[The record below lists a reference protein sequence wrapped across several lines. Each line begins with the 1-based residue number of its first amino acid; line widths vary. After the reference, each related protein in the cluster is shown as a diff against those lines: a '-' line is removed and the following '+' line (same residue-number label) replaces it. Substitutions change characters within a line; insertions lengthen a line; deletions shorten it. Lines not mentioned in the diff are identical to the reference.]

1 MTTTAICLF
10 GTPGAELNLGVG
22 ALRDS
27 VVQALQRERPD
38 AKITVFDDGWGVRAR
53 ETAGGTVTYCG
64 GRDSRRL
71 HRPESFLRMRAA
83 LPVGGWGNPGAQRLL
98 QASAVFDVS
107 GGDSFSDLYG
117 TARFRT
123 VAWPKILT
131 LAAHRPLVLL
141 PQTYGPFGHPQVRAR
156 ATQLLRGATQVWA
169 RDRESKATADE
180 MIGADTVLLGV
191 DMALGLV
198 PTPMTGRA
206 GDAWTSWFD
215 AQAEPVA
222 GININGMLVNQ
233 VDAPERY
240 GVSPHHAEEMA
251 GVARAILGTSEWRV
265 ALVPHVVG
273 EGGVDTDVEVCRAVA
288 AALQEEFG
296 TDRVFLADQC
306 RTAGEAKWV
315 ISRCSWFTGA
325 RMHATIAAL
334 SSGVPTAGVAY
345 SRKMGPIFD
354 DLDQPIVDARTHRD
368 RDLVDALVERWHDHD
383 SARYRL
389 ANRLPHVKE
398 TWSRQISVMLSAA
411 EQPPR

>member
-1 MTTTAICLF
+1 LF

-27 VVQALQRERPD
+27 VVQAVQRERPD
-38 AKITVFDDGWGVRAR
+38 AEITVFDDGWGVRAR
-53 ETAGGTVTYCG
+53 ETAGGTVIHCG

-117 TARFRT
+117 PDRFRT

-141 PQTYGPFGHPQVRAR
+141 PQTYGPFRHPQVRAR

-169 RDRESKATADE
+169 RDRDSKATADE
-180 MIGADTVLLGV
+180 LIGTDTVLLGV
-191 DMALGLV
+191 DMALGLA
-198 PTPMTGRA
+198 PTPMTGRE
-206 GDAWTSWFD
+206 GEAWTSWFH
-215 AQAEPVA
+215 AQDEPVA

-251 GVARAILGTSEWRV
+251 DVARAILGTSEWRV
-265 ALVPHVVG
+265 AFVPHVVG
-273 EGGVDTDVEVCRAVA
+273 KGGVDTDVEVCRSVA
-288 AALQEEFG
+288 ADLRDEFG
-296 TDRVFLADQC
+296 ADRVFLSDQC

-315 ISRCSWFTGA
+315 ISQCSWFTGA

-334 SSGVPTAGVAY
+334 SSGVPTTGVAY
-345 SRKMGPIFD
+345 SKKMGPIFD
-354 DLDQPIVDARTHRD
+354 DLDQPIVDARTIRE

-383 SARYRL
+383 SARKL
-389 ANRLPHVKE
+389 LTDSLPRVKE
-398 TWSRQISVMLSAA
+398 TWLQQISVMLSAA
-411 EQPPR
+411 EESPR